1 MVFEDSSK
9 RDLSLLK
16 KVGSLLL
23 NFEPFAE
30 EALFYGFQGK
40 ILLKLVQI
48 VGLGGNLLLLGN
60 SASCS
65 SCSYMLVKAGG
76 QR

>member
-1 MVFEDSSK
+1 MFEDSSK

-16 KVGSLLL
+16 VGGLLL
-23 NFEPFAE
+23 NFDPFAE
-30 EALFYGFQGK
+30 EALFNGFQDK
-40 ILLKLVQI
+40 TLLKPVRI

-60 SASCS
+60 SVSCS
-65 SCSYMLVKAGG
+65 SCSYMLVKAGS